1 MKVRELIEELQKLDG
16 DILVAVNGVIPVGV
30 EVVWGYSGESY
41 NGPWFKKHNI
51 GTEKALVFQK
61 WVELSN
67 GEWERTP
74 I

>member
-1 MKVRELIEELQKLDG
+1 MKVRELIEELQQLDG
-16 DILVAVNGVIPVGV
+16 DLLVAVDGIVPVGV
-30 EVVWGYSGESY
+30 EVVEGYFGEGY
-41 NGPWFKKHNI
+41 GGQWFKKTDTGN
-51 GTEKALVFQK
+51 EKALTFVR